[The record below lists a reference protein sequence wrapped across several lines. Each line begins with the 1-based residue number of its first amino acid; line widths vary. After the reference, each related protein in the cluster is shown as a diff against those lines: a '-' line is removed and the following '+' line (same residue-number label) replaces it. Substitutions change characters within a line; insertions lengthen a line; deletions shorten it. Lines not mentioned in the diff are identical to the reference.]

1 LFLLAPKQKLNPP
14 GSFFSVTFFLS
25 AMETQS
31 SQPSE
36 PQNRITWIFFNER
49 ELRAGWRLLIFLAVL
64 VAVTAAFGAISLL
77 LLGKSAKSLSAPSLI
92 LQEAVSFLCVV
103 FASWIMSKIEHRS
116 MEEYGLPLR
125 NSRALSRFVTG
136 YLFWGFLPLSALLL
150 GMRALQSFYFGKPAL
165 HDGQIV
171 YWAAVW
177 GVLFCLVGLFE
188 EYLLRGYL
196 LYTLADGI
204 GFWPAAIV
212 LASVFGLLHSRNPG
226 ESRIGVLMTVFF
238 AMFASVLL
246 RYTGNLWLAVGAH
259 AGWDWGQSY
268 FYGVSDSGL
277 QLPGHFLSPHIRG
290 PEWLSGGSVGPEGS
304 ILCLALMTVMTAL
317 VIALY
322 RGRAPHDVLI
332 SP

>member
-1 LFLLAPKQKLNPP
+1 
-14 GSFFSVTFFLS
+14 
-25 AMETQS
+25 METQS
-31 SQPSE
+31 SQPSQL
-36 PQNRITWIFFNER
+36 QNRITRIFFYER
-49 ELRAGWRLLIFLAVL
+49 ELRAGWRLLIFLAVFG
-64 VAVTAAFGAISLL
+64 AVTVAFGLLLLL

-92 LQEAVSFLCVV
+92 VQEAGSFLCVV
-103 FASWIMSKIEHRS
+103 FASWIMSRIERRN
-116 MEEYGLPLR
+116 MGEYGLPLR
-125 NSRALSRFVTG
+125 NARALSRFITG
-136 YLFWGFLPLSALLL
+136 YVFWGFLPLSALLL
-150 GMRALQSFYFGKPAL
+150 GMRALHCFYFGKPAL
-165 HDGQIV
+165 HDGQILS
-171 YWAAVW
+171 WAAVW

-238 AMFASVLL
+238 AMFASALL

-304 ILCLALMTVMTAL
+304 ILCLALMTVMTVL
-317 VIALY
+317 FILLY
-322 RGRAPHDVLI
+322 SGRASQDVLI
-332 SP
+332 SQ